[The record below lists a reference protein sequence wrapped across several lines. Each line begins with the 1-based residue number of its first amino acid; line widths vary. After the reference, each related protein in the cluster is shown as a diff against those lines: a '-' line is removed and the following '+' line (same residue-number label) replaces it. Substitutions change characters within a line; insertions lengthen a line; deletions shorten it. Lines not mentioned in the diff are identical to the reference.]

1 MIIIKKIL
9 LLNLRKECVP
19 SYEGKRFGV
28 GRNKLISLF
37 WPYAL
42 PKDLA
47 VAVAAATEGNEAS
60 REERRWQPNCLESVG
75 SSRGKLEK
83 SIILKKVPKI
93 TTPHSNTRVTA
104 LVV

>member
-1 MIIIKKIL
+1 
-9 LLNLRKECVP
+9 
-19 SYEGKRFGV
+19 
-28 GRNKLISLF
+28 
-37 WPYAL
+37 
-42 PKDLA
+42 
-47 VAVAAATEGNEAS
+47 
-60 REERRWQPNCLESVG
+60 LESVG